1 MFCLRCKAA
10 GGKFGRNYMG
20 GKSKEKKYTAVR
32 KLTDNRFLNLYEMD
46 ALTNTGAPFH
56 YYFASRNSQ
65 EELPLLTGKPMANGI
80 VIYPLWGKEPDK
92 LIMIR
97 QYRYPLDAW
106 LYELPAGLIDQGETA
121 GEAAAREMKEE
132 TGLDFTAYEDGNPA
146 FRRPFY
152 LGAGLTDETST
163 SVFGFASGEIS
174 GRLRE
179 DTESIEVLL
188 VDKKEALRILREE
201 RVSLR
206 AAFLLTLFLQS
217 KAEKPF
223 AFLDQSE

>member
-1 MFCLRCKAA
+1 ME
-10 GGKFGRNYMG
+10 
-20 GKSKEKKYTAVR
+20 EKKYTDVR

-65 EELPLLTGKPMANGI
+65 EELPLLTGKPKANGI
-80 VIYPLWGKEPDK
+80 VIYPVWRREPDK
-92 LIMIR
+92 LVMIR

-121 GEAAAREMKEE
+121 GQAATREMKEE
-132 TGLDFTAYEDGNPA
+132 TGLDFTPYEEGNSS

-163 SVFGFASGEIS
+163 SVFGFASGKIS
-174 GRLRE
+174 GKLRE

-188 VDKKEALRILREE
+188 VDKKEALRILKEE

-206 AAFLLTLFLQS
+206 AAFLLMMFLQT
-217 KAEKPF
+217 KIDKPF
-223 AFLDQSE
+223 GFLDS